1 MDQQLIL
8 LVACAGV
15 SVFLIV
21 LAIGTPKATK
31 QSSSMPATMAQ
42 FRPRSA
48 GKNKMLG
55 SVTEAGIKRALKK
68 DKDNIKYLRQ
78 LKQANWYWEVGE
90 PNMPNPKA
98 PFWNVET
105 LWGEKW
111 LGAILYAGVV
121 FVGALLMGLLMG
133 LSGSA
138 SFTTFV
144 IGGLVLGSI
153 AGLMGYTTPDS
164 QLAGAASKRQR
175 ELSLEMGFRIPELR
189 ADVVAGAT
197 IQRAMRGMARRPGG
211 PFVEEL
217 RRAVLVMDVTRD
229 ESQAMEYLLD
239 RSQGN
244 ELMREFANS
253 VRMVSRQ
260 GGQIGPVLNV
270 LADLAQQQLRLNITS
285 QARKNL
291 QEMSR
296 PIGLSSLM
304 VTTLLLIVPA
314 LTSISNGFGQ

>member
-1 MDQQLIL
+1 MNEQLL
-8 LVACAGV
+8 LIVLCAGA

-21 LAIGTPKATK
+21 YAIG
-31 QSSSMPATMAQ
+31 MPNQRKVASVLPSDRVQ

-48 GKNKMLG
+48 GRGKFFEG
-55 SVTEAGIKRALKK
+55 VADAAIKRALRR
-68 DKDNIKYLRQ
+68 DTVNARYLRQ

-111 LGAILYAGVV
+111 IGTIIWASLAFGGVT
-121 FVGALLMGLLMG
+121 ALGLLLG
-133 LSGSA
+133 LAGQA
-138 SFTTFV
+138 NFTTFIL
-144 IGGLVLGSI
+144 IGGLLG
-153 AGLMGYTTPDS
+153 GVMGFMAFTNPDS
-164 QLAGAASKRQR
+164 QVAAAAAKRQR

-197 IQRAMRGMARRPGG
+197 IQRAIRGMARRPGG

-217 RRAVLVMDVTRD
+217 RRAVTVLDVTRD
-229 ESQAMEYLLD
+229 ESQAMDYLLD

-244 ELMREFANS
+244 ELMMEFANS
-253 VRMVSRQ
+253 VKMVSRQ

-270 LADLAQQQLRLNITS
+270 LADLAQQQLRLSITG

-291 QEMSR
+291 QEMTR
-296 PIGLSSLM
+296 PIGLSSLF
-304 VTTLLLIVPA
+304 VTTLLIIVPA
-314 LTSISNGFGQ
+314 LTGIMGGMAR